1 MKMTKEQLLK
11 HLEDNMN
18 PDMIGDALEL
28 YQQIE
33 SGEITTI
40 EQLEPQ
46 LRQL

>member
-1 MKMTKEQLLK
+1 MTKEQLK
-11 HLEDNMN
+11 THLENNMS
-18 PDMIGDALEL
+18 PDMIGDALDLLE
-28 YQQIE
+28 QIE

>member
-1 MKMTKEQLLK
+1 MKMTKEQLK
-11 HLEDNMN
+11 THLENNMS

>member
-1 MKMTKEQLLK
+1 MKMTKEQLK
-11 HLEDNMN
+11 THLENNMS

-28 YQQIE
+28 LEQIE